1 MVLKIIGEIMH
12 FQYKNFIIT
21 VLNILSGDWEV
32 YFYIVYSQSFLYSR
46 FKSCGPFVSLLTSNF
61 IIIFINK
68 ST

>member
-1 MVLKIIGEIMH
+1 MVLKIIREIMH

-46 FKSCGPFVSLLTSNF
+46 FKS
-61 IIIFINK
+61 
-68 ST
+68 

>member
-1 MVLKIIGEIMH
+1 MVLKIIREIMH
-12 FQYKNFIIT
+12 FQHKKFIIP
-21 VLNILSGDWEV
+21 VLLSGDWEV

-46 FKSCGPFVSLLTSNF
+46 FKSCGPFLSLLTSHF